1 MTKGKLTE
9 LLNKYHAGDRV
20 TLKPAF
26 KTSSIGYKEM
36 CGKTLTIK
44 EIFPQ
49 YQGACSFEESE
60 DDSLFRLQDLQ

>member
-1 MTKGKLTE
+1 MTKGKLME
-9 LLNKYHAGDRV
+9 LLEKYHVGDRV
-20 TLKPAF
+20 TLKPARRN
-26 KTSSIGYKEM
+26 SSFGYKEM
-36 CGKTLTIK
+36 CGRTLTIK